1 LIHAEVSVYPMG
13 TNTTS
18 ASFYIAKGIEAIKNL
33 EGLRYEVNPM
43 GTLLESEN
51 VDKIFEAS
59 KRITEA
65 IHNLGVQR
73 VEVVLKIDSRKDK
86 DSKLEEKMESLKL
99 PTVDYWNLL
108 TKDCKLRT
116 WSAILVGIIA
126 YPVVLFIVLII
137 LFCETFKW
145 ILFKD

>member
-18 ASFYIAKGIEAIKNL
+18 ASFYIAKGIEAIQSL
-33 EGLRYEVNPM
+33 DGVRFEVNAM

-59 KRITEA
+59 KRIMEA
-65 IHNLGVQR
+65 IHNSGVQR

-86 DSKLEEKMESLKL
+86 DSKLEEKLESLQKYL
-99 PTVDYWNLL
+99 
-108 TKDCKLRT
+108 KSK
-116 WSAILVGIIA
+116 
-126 YPVVLFIVLII
+126 
-137 LFCETFKW
+137 
-145 ILFKD
+145 